1 MVAQLQRDSYENCS
15 DDDDIVSC
23 ECTKELFINCSYPA
37 LIKRV
42 EEKYEALDG
51 LDQEGVT

>member
-1 MVAQLQRDSYENCS
+1 MVKQLQRDSYGNYNKNEY
-15 DDDDIVSC
+15 IISC
-23 ECTKELFINCSYPA
+23 EWTKELFLKSSYPA

-51 LDQEGVT
+51 IEYGGIT